1 MVITTSPCDQGG
13 FRVRFDWGLTG
24 GTSVGPGAQVV
35 AVVDVL
41 SFTTT
46 LTVAAERGIEVFP
59 YRWRDA
65 SAADYAADRKATLA
79 VGRSEVSQTNQ
90 VSLSPASIQQAS
102 GIERVVLPSPNG
114 STIAAAQAAL
124 GVSVIG
130 VCLRNAQA
138 ASAWTVRQLLEA
150 DPYGV
155 VAVIA
160 AGERWPDRTLRPAVE
175 DLWGAGAYIH
185 ALTAH
190 GLGPASPEAAAAGW
204 AYAGVEDR
212 ISELLTECA
221 SGRELI
227 AYGYPED
234 VAIAAEVGASL
245 VVPVL
250 RDGSFQRAG

>member
-1 MVITTSPCDQGG
+1 MTGVYDQGG

-24 GTSVGPGAQVV
+24 GTSIGPGAEVV

-59 YRWRDA
+59 HGWPDA
-65 SAADYAADRKATLA
+65 SAADYASARNATLA
-79 VGRSEVSQTNQ
+79 VGRSAASRTNQ
-90 VSLSPASIQQAS
+90 VSLSPASIQRAS
-102 GIERVVLPSPNG
+102 GIDRIVLPSPNG

-124 GVSVIG
+124 GVRVIG
-130 VCLRNAQA
+130 VCLRNAKA
-138 ASAWTVRQLLEA
+138 AAAWTVRQLVA
-150 DPYGV
+150 DRSGA

-160 AGERWPDRTLRPAVE
+160 AGERWPDGTLRPAVE

-185 ALTAH
+185 TLTAH
-190 GLGPASPEAAAAGW
+190 GVGPASPEAAAAGW

-212 ISELLTECA
+212 ISERLTECA

-245 VVPVL
+245 AVPVL
-250 RDGSFQRAG
+250 RGGSFQRAG